1 MPPILEILCA
11 PDVGKAD
18 KFAEARGW
26 EPAFGQTYWR
36 HGRGGSL
43 TIVKV
48 IAVPS
53 ELAAMPGTSRVHMH
67 FPEGVPA
74 EWAAA
79 LAKRDP
85 NPNPFNPMDT
95 APTDRAQSAGCAKRY
110 IRVYDAKR
118 EVWQTAEWKLSGAR
132 EAGTQWGAWFI
143 AGTAAWISHPACWM
157 ECEDAPPEHVVAA
170 ALKPREAA

>member
-48 IAVPS
+48 VAAPS
-53 ELAAMPGTSRVHMH
+53 ELAAMPGPSKVHMH

-79 LAKRDP
+79 LAKR
-85 NPNPFNPMDT
+85 NPSPSPFNPMET
-95 APTDRAQSAGCAKRY
+95 APIDRP

-118 EVWQTAEWKLSGAR
+118 HAWQTC
-132 EAGTQWGAWFI
+132 QWEQRTRDFGAWFI
-143 AGTAAWISHPACWM
+143 VGTGAWISHPACWM
-157 ECEDAPPEHVVAA
+157 ECEDAPPEDIIAA
-170 ALKPREAA
+170 ALPPKDAA